1 MRNVKSGAMQQDAG
15 FGLRGEG
22 DSLNA
27 KAAPEKRENNN
38 KKTHLLLRKKK
49 RRRRFSQLSPRA
61 ALWGLR
67 TAPLPAGP
75 RPPRRHVSGPGRAR
89 ERRPSRGRRSAA
101 PRPGLLAACAYA
113 GQEVDCSKGRKES
126 KPVFQPGF

>member
-67 TAPLPAGP
+67 TAPLRAPGP
-75 RPPRRHVSGPGRAR
+75 PEPLRSAPPRT
-89 ERRPSRGRRSAA
+89 A
-101 PRPGLLAACAYA
+101 PRPRAATPPRPHVTPPPAA
-113 GQEVDCSKGRKES
+113 T
-126 KPVFQPGF
+126 